1 MGEGRVGDGGGAGGT
16 AGMSARAFV
25 CIAAVR
31 MVMFCWGVWRDFL
44 FFCAASRVPACSCDQ
59 DVLFCVGSA
68 RLDAIFR
75 E

>member
-1 MGEGRVGDGGGAGGT
+1 MSEGRAGDGGGAGGT

-31 MVMFCWGVWRDFL
+31 MVMFCWGGLAGFFL

-59 DVLFCVGSA
+59 GVLFCVGSA
-68 RLDAIFR
+68 HLDSIF
-75 E
+75 

>member
-16 AGMSARAFV
+16 AGMSACAFL

-31 MVMFCWGVWRDFL
+31 MVMFCLGVCTGGIFL

-68 RLDAIFR
+68 RLDAIF
-75 E
+75 

>member
-16 AGMSARAFV
+16 AGMSACALYCALPRCAWLCFV
-25 CIAAVR
+25 
-31 MVMFCWGVWRDFL
+31 WGSGGIFL

-68 RLDAIFR
+68 RLDAIF
-75 E
+75 